1 MANETKTNSAVKTSE
16 TTNAKQVNTL
26 SHKGGK
32 SWELNGRAIS
42 NVEAMQFMRANHI
55 DVPVWL
61 EREVRTGKTLEERRA
76 AKLESAIRRQSEKTG
91 IWRA

>member
-1 MANETKTNSAVKTSE
+1 MANETKNNAVKTSE
-16 TTNAKQVNTL
+16 TTTTKQVNTL
-26 SHKGGK
+26 AHKGGK
-32 SWELNGRAIS
+32 AWELNGKPAT

-55 DVPVWL
+55 EVPIWL

-76 AKLESAIRRQSEKTG
+76 AKLESAIRRQSEKSG

>member
-1 MANETKTNSAVKTSE
+1 MAIENKTSNAAKASE

-32 SWELNGRAIS
+32 AWELNGKAIT
-42 NVEAMQFMRANHI
+42 NAEALQFMRANHI
-55 DVPVWL
+55 EVPVWL

-76 AKLESAIRRQSEKTG
+76 AKLESAIRRQAEKTG
-91 IWRA
+91 VWRA